1 MIALSVII
9 IGTMY
14 LCYMEV
20 KKIYSKISNIE
31 SSLSNINIEN
41 FSNNSMN
48 YNTLKQ
54 EIDDIKNKLE
64 NYIETDTDEDEDESD
79 GDDDD
84 IPLNSVNI
92 NSLETQY
99 NKCNFLEQSFNDSVD
114 NNKTN
119 DEEQLEESE
128 ESSLVND
135 NFETDEK
142 NENEENV
149 KEAEEV
155 EELEEAEEVEYVEE
169 VEELVENGEEFS
181 EHDKDLLNADNIDS
195 DFTDDSLL
203 DVQENVNINNND
215 NFRNLIEQDMEIF
228 IEKLNEKTCKELRT
242 ILKSYNIPSS
252 GNKNVLID
260 KLSNYKEQLNS
271 SKN

>member
-1 MIALSVII
+1 MRMKMKVI
-9 IGTMY
+9 
-14 LCYMEV
+14 
-20 KKIYSKISNIE
+20 
-31 SSLSNINIEN
+31 
-41 FSNNSMN
+41 
-48 YNTLKQ
+48 
-54 EIDDIKNKLE
+54 
-64 NYIETDTDEDEDESD
+64 

-84 IPLNSVNI
+84 IPLNGVNI

-99 NKCNFLEQSFNDSVD
+99 NKCNTEQSFNESVD

-149 KEAEEV
+149 KEAEEA
-155 EELEEAEEVEYVEE
+155 EELEEAEEVEDVEYVEE
-169 VEELVENGEEFS
+169 VEELVENGEDFS

-215 NFRNLIEQDMEIF
+215 NFRNLIEQDMEVF

-242 ILKSYNIPSS
+242 ILKNYNIPSS